1 MNVVEKPDLSPQNF
15 EGQGHLSL
23 KIALTFS
30 DITHP
35 CIDFHKTFFLNDLWR
50 QAG

>member
-35 CIDFHKTFFLNDLWR
+35 CIDFHKTFFFK
-50 QAG
+50 